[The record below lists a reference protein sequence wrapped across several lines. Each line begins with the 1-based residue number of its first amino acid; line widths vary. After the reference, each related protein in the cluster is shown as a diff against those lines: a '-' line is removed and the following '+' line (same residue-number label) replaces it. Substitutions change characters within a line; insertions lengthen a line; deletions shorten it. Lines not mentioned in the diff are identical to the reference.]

1 MTLIIPT
8 TRALG
13 PTWFFDLEDMAPV
26 VIHVNLDRMG
36 HFMETD
42 EFYRTLALKSRGI
55 LGVSPSSLVVPLLR
69 RQRLQ
74 SCRLKSVRAWPSLS
88 YLSPQTLVG

>member
-1 MTLIIPT
+1 MSP
-8 TRALG
+8 RALG

-55 LGVSPSSLVVPLLR
+55 LGP
-69 RQRLQ
+69 
-74 SCRLKSVRAWPSLS
+74 A
-88 YLSPQTLVG
+88 

>member
-1 MTLIIPT
+1 MYACIYIYRASNASTSRSFLSDVDYSNHLWQMSP
-8 TRALG
+8 RALG

-55 LGVSPSSLVVPLLR
+55 LGP
-69 RQRLQ
+69 
-74 SCRLKSVRAWPSLS
+74 A
-88 YLSPQTLVG
+88 